1 MCDLCIEVVTVDWAI
16 IGVHV
21 LVDVS
26 ACFLVIMN
34 FIFTCT
40 MCCATILVS
49 YIACVLHV

>member
-1 MCDLCIEVVTVDWAI
+1 MCDLCIEVVTVDWEI

-34 FIFTCT
+34 FI
-40 MCCATILVS
+40 
-49 YIACVLHV
+49 VLPF